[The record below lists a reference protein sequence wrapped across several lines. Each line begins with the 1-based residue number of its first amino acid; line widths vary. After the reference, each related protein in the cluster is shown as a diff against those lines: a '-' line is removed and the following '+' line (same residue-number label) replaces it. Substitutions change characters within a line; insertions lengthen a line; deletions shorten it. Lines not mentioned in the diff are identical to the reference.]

1 MESQLSD
8 LLVYLIGV
16 AIVGLV
22 AAVAK
27 LWHDF
32 YMHRL
37 HVAERYMN
45 SEDAEEIKQDLRAL
59 RDVVYRVAN
68 KLEVPV
74 FSEPYRR

>member
-1 MESQLSD
+1 MEGHISQ
-8 LLVYLIGV
+8 VIVTLIG
-16 AIVGLV
+16 ACIIGLV
-22 AAVAK
+22 GAVAK

-37 HVAERYMN
+37 HVAEQYM
-45 SEDAEEIKQDLRAL
+45 SSQDAEEIKQDLRAL

-74 FSEPYRR
+74 FTEQYRR